1 MKALI
6 TPPFMHGAGHWVALR
21 VWLGGGT
28 VFLPSNPE
36 HLDPADVWGLVERE
50 GIEFMLI
57 VGDAFARPLLDELD
71 RHRYDLSSLN
81 VVLSGGAALS
91 VGLKQELLGHLPTVM
106 IVDGL
111 GSSEAGGQLSHVS
124 TGSDAST
131 GSFAGP
137 PRQPR
142 AVGRPDPRAGA
153 RRRRDRLAG
162 QERSPGPGLPRRRR
176 EDGAHVPGGR
186 RRALRRPRRP
196 GPLARRR
203 ESSSCTGA
211 TP

>member
-131 GSFAGP
+131 GSFPA
-137 PRQPR
+137 
-142 AVGRPDPRAGA
+142 RPGNHVLSADLDPRAGA

-162 QERSPGPGLPRRRR
+162 QERPPGAGLPRRRR
-176 EDGAHVPGGR
+176 EDGAHVPGRR
-186 RRALRRPRRP
+186 RRALRHPRRP
-196 GPLARRR
+196 GPAGAPTGA
-203 ESSSCTGA
+203 SSCTGA